1 MKLRDCTKA
10 ELLWVIQRAR
20 EHSLGSI
27 NGYIDHALS
36 DLRFQRAEDRLKRA
50 EELSKEADQARG
62 KFVEL
67 MRPYDGKRY
76 MDIPRNILEAA
87 KAAIQ
92 RADKLDREYLKIMR
106 EVDKL

>member
-1 MKLRDCTKA
+1 MKLSDCTKA
-10 ELLWVIQRAR
+10 ELLWVIQRAK

-27 NGYIDHALS
+27 NGYLDHALS
-36 DLRFQRAEDRLKRA
+36 DLHWKRA
-50 EELSKEADQARG
+50 QEADQARG

-67 MRPYDGKRY
+67 MRPYDGKKY
-76 MDIPRNILEAA
+76 MDISRNVLEAA

-92 RADKLDREYLKIMR
+92 RADKMDREYLKIMR